1 MAEKASVSV
10 PVIVGA
16 IAILM
21 LFVGVIAYNS
31 LRSHEP
37 VPVKT
42 QSSDWLEKI
51 ARESG
56 GDYNK
61 LSAEDKAKVD
71 KIPFGGREWL
81 KRKYDSLH

>member
-10 PVIVGA
+10 PV
-16 IAILM
+16 L
-21 LFVGVIAYNS
+21 VGVIAILVVFIGVVAYSS
-31 LRSHEP
+31 LRSREP

-42 QSSDWLEKI
+42 ATSDWLARI
-51 ARESG
+51 ARESR

-61 LSAEDKAKVD
+61 LSPEDKAKVD
-71 KIPFGGREWL
+71 KIPFGGRDWL